1 MRASPPPCERPAN
14 GPLIL
19 GIDVGTSGLRACVVA
34 YSNQASRPQICAE
47 AAVSM
52 PFPERQG
59 AHSEQDCA
67 LWDEALEQLFTALA
81 AQPQWREVAPAIS
94 HIVADATSSSVVLCR
109 QDSGAPLGRAF
120 MYDDQRAVHQAKAI
134 AEAFEHARQQTPD
147 TPECGAQGAGS
158 TLAKVLYMLE
168 ALAGNAALPQNTPLQ
183 ICHQIDWL
191 NRRLTGIWCATDE
204 NNALK
209 LGYDPQT
216 RTWPAWVKSL
226 LNDAAKRS
234 RLRIELPAVVVPGTP
249 LAPLAPD
256 LAARWQLNPQL
267 QVCAGTTDSIAG
279 FLASGASA
287 CGDAVTSL
295 GSTLAFKLLSKT
307 PIFAPQYGVYSHR
320 LGDQWLV
327 GGASNSGG
335 AVLLHYF
342 TLEALQ
348 QTLTALEDD
357 LDRTDAL
364 QSLTP
369 TDRFYPLLR
378 PGERFPIADPAWPP
392 KLPAVPDEHA
402 TIEARKA
409 FLLALLHGLC
419 HIERMGYARLQAL
432 GADPLKRLYSVG
444 GGTQNGVW
452 QRMRTMYL
460 QVPFTVAESLDAA
473 YGVTRLVHRFS
484 FNQNLSQNFNQ
495 NKESTVTVWST
506 QALIAALNDG
516 VVEFSQTIAT
526 IDNEY
531 DFTPTR
537 FVNGETVN
545 EAGSNNGSC
554 KIFAFAKLHGLSERA
569 TLNAFGDY
577 YRVDVLQHPANEDHQ
592 NIRNF
597 MRYGWQGVH
606 FEGEALQRK

>member
-14 GPLIL
+14 GSLIL

-34 YSNQASRPQICAE
+34 SPNNASGPQICLE

-67 LWDEALEQLFTALA
+67 HWDEALEQLFDALA
-81 AQPQWREVAPAIS
+81 SKPQWRELAPSIT
-94 HIVADATSSSVVLCR
+94 HIVADATSSSVVLCQ
-109 QDSGAPLGRAF
+109 QDSGAPLGKAL
-120 MYDDQRAVHQAKAI
+120 MYDDQRAVHEANVI
-134 AEAFEHARQQTPD
+134 AEAFEHARHHAPD
-147 TPECGAQGAGS
+147 TSACGAQGAGS

-168 ALAGNAALPQNTPLQ
+168 HLAENTALPQNTSLQ
-183 ICHQIDWL
+183 ICHQIDWI
-191 NRRLTGIWCATDE
+191 NRRLSGRWCATDE

-209 LGYDPQT
+209 LGYDVQT
-216 RTWPAWVKSL
+216 RNWPAWVKLL
-226 LNDAAKRS
+226 LNDTSQSCRFH
-234 RLRIELPAVVVPGTP
+234 IELPEVVAPGTP
-249 LAPLAPD
+249 LAPLAPE
-256 LAARWQLNPQL
+256 LAGRWQLNPQA
-267 QVCAGTTDSIAG
+267 QVCAGTTDSMAG
-279 FLASGASA
+279 FLASGAA
-287 CGDAVTSL
+287 ECGDAVTSL
-295 GSTLAFKLLSKT
+295 GSTIAFKLLSKT

-320 LGDQWLV
+320 LGDWWLV

-348 QTLTALEDD
+348 QTLTALEEDFGKFGN
-357 LDRTDAL
+357 L
-364 QSLTP
+364 QNLSP

-378 PGERFPIADPAWPP
+378 PGERFPIADPTWPP

-402 TIEARKA
+402 SMEAKKA

-419 HIERMGYARLQAL
+419 HIERLGYARLQAL

-444 GGTQNGVW
+444 GGTQNNLW
-452 QRMRTMYL
+452 QHLRKIYL
-460 QVPFTVAESLDAA
+460 QVPFTAAESLDAA
-473 YGVTRLVHRFS
+473 YGVTRLVHEFS
-484 FNQNLSQNFNQ
+484 FQSNVQTFNQ
-495 NKESTVTVWST
+495 NKELTVTVLST
-506 QALIAALNDG
+506 QALIAALNAG
-516 VVEFSQTIAT
+516 SVEFSQTIAT

-537 FVNGETVN
+537 FMNGETVN
-545 EAGSNNGSC
+545 DAGNNNGSC
-554 KIFAFAKLHGLSERA
+554 KIFAFAKLHGLSEQA

-577 YRVDVLQHPANEDHQ
+577 YRVDVLQHPAKDDHQ

-597 MRYGWQGVH
+597 MRFGWAGVR
-606 FEGEALQRK
+606 FEGEALQPK